1 MNPHYEMPSH
11 HPESNRSR
19 APSVLAALA
28 TLILGFGLGAG
39 TTLAFREDP
48 VAPAPQVAD
57 LSEAEL
63 EAIWKPKVAEATA
76 EVEQVHA
83 RVATLEADV
92 ADREEKIQALE
103 AQMAKNKAGG
113 ASLRRQLDEARAELV
128 EVKAQLAQ
136 ALADKERLT
145 GELQES
151 RVALAQQQERTR
163 EAVNDGIERRWETFL
178 AQARLDVC
186 EKGGRNKMGKCRE
199 EVLASL
205 DASVKDRFVHCVRAG
220 QEAPTLREIAKDQ
233 ETLPQHA
240 RWLGQDDRT
249 TKDWYVQLCD
259 PTLPEATGFAAAG
272 GDGLTT
278 AGM

>member
-11 HPESNRSR
+11 PPEPRPSR
-19 APSVLAALA
+19 APGVLAALA

-39 TTLAFREDP
+39 TTLAFRDDP
-48 VAPAPQVAD
+48 VAAEPQVAQ

-83 RVATLEADV
+83 RVSTLEADV
-92 ADREEKIQALE
+92 ADREQKIQVLE
-103 AQMAKNKAGG
+103 AQVAKNKAGG
-113 ASLRRQLDEARAELV
+113 ASLRRQLEEARAELV
-128 EVKAQLAQ
+128 EVKAQLAV

-151 RVALAQQQERTR
+151 RVALAQQQEKTR
-163 EAVNDGIERRWETFL
+163 DAVNDGIERRWDTFL

-186 EKGGRNKMGKCRE
+186 EKGGRNKLGKCRE

-205 DASVKDRFVHCVRAG
+205 NAETHDRFVHCLRAG
-220 QEAPTLREIAKDQ
+220 QEAPTLREVAKDQ

-249 TKDWYVQLCD
+249 TRDWYVQLCD
-259 PTLPEATGFAAAG
+259 PTLPEASGFAS
-272 GDGLTT
+272 GDGLS
-278 AGM
+278 AL